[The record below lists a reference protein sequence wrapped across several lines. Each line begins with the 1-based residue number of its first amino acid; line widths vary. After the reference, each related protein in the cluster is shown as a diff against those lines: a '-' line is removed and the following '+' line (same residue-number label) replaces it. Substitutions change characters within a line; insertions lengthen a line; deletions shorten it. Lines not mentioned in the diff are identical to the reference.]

1 LLPGIR
7 FIKVEVSKPV
17 LLKRFMVRDKV
28 FQAKLNLTH
37 EQIWNLDNDA
47 CKAMREKY
55 GAYSE
60 DNYMKMINESF
71 YAM

>member
-1 LLPGIR
+1 
-7 FIKVEVSKPV
+7 
-17 LLKRFMVRDKV
+17 MVRDKA

-55 GAYSE
+55 GTYSE
-60 DNYMKMINESF
+60 DNYMKMINESC
-71 YAM
+71 YVM